1 MLEKSYARY
10 EAALH
15 GLARFGRKL
24 RLDGAKWTEFQRVIT
39 LADRLESKYATYKKT
54 GNLKP
59 ILAEIAHFEADPW
72 MLNVTEN
79 GLVPARLG
87 ELLTEL
93 KAGVQGLTL
102 IVSDAPPAY
111 VSGPAK
117 GQFLT
122 MDPSLVKATVQ
133 V

>member
-10 EAALH
+10 EAALF
-15 GLARFGRKL
+15 GLSRYGRKL
-24 RLDGAKWTEFQRVIT
+24 RLDGAKWTEFQRVVT
-39 LADRLESKYATYKKT
+39 LAERLEDKYAIYRKN
-54 GNLKP
+54 GNLAP
-59 ILAEIAHFEADPW
+59 IVAEIARFEADVW
-72 MLNVTEN
+72 QLNVTED
-79 GLVPARLG
+79 GLMPARLG
-87 ELLTEL
+87 ELLHTL
-93 KAGVQGLTL
+93 KQGVQGPTL
-102 IVSDAPPAY
+102 IVSETAPTH